1 MLIVIKVLTIFLA
14 LGVLTVVLLAVLDAT
29 AEMVRLR
36 LQTRRE
42 LRLRFGKRIRSR
54 PHLEEDR
61 RYPGADSRRHAGA
74 NPRAAASAQT
84 PLIATPV
91 QRGRSET
98 IYDHYPGRSL

>member
-1 MLIVIKVLTIFLA
+1 MGPDALLIVIKVLTIFLA

-54 PHLEEDR
+54 PHLEEDTKELTL
-61 RYPGADSRRHAGA
+61 DDT
-74 NPRAAASAQT
+74 QE
-84 PLIATPV
+84 LTPV
-91 QRGRSET
+91 QRPR
-98 IYDHYPGRSL
+98 RRLQ

>member
-1 MLIVIKVLTIFLA
+1 MLTIIKVLTIFLA

-54 PHLEEDR
+54 PHLEEDTKELTLDDTQEL
-61 RYPGADSRRHAGA
+61 A
-74 NPRAAASAQT
+74 
-84 PLIATPV
+84 PV
-91 QRGRSET
+91 QRPR
-98 IYDHYPGRSL
+98 RRLQ

>member
-1 MLIVIKVLTIFLA
+1 MGPDALLIIIKVLTIFLA

-54 PHLEEDR
+54 PHLEEDTQELTL
-61 RYPGADSRRHAGA
+61 DDT
-74 NPRAAASAQT
+74 QE
-84 PLIATPV
+84 LTPV
-91 QRGRSET
+91 QRPR
-98 IYDHYPGRSL
+98 RRL

>member
-1 MLIVIKVLTIFLA
+1 VGPDALLIVIKVLTIFLA

-54 PHLEEDR
+54 PHLEEDTKELTL
-61 RYPGADSRRHAGA
+61 DDT
-74 NPRAAASAQT
+74 QE
-84 PLIATPV
+84 LTPV
-91 QRGRSET
+91 QRPR
-98 IYDHYPGRSL
+98 RRLQ

>member
-1 MLIVIKVLTIFLA
+1 VGPEALLTIIKVLTIFLA

-54 PHLEEDR
+54 PHLEEDTKELTL
-61 RYPGADSRRHAGA
+61 DDT
-74 NPRAAASAQT
+74 QE
-84 PLIATPV
+84 LTPV
-91 QRGRSET
+91 QRPR
-98 IYDHYPGRSL
+98 RRLQ

>member
-1 MLIVIKVLTIFLA
+1 LLTIIKVLTIFLA

-54 PHLEEDR
+54 PHLEEDTKELTL
-61 RYPGADSRRHAGA
+61 DDT
-74 NPRAAASAQT
+74 QE
-84 PLIATPV
+84 LTPV
-91 QRGRSET
+91 QRPR
-98 IYDHYPGRSL
+98 RRLQ

>member
-1 MLIVIKVLTIFLA
+1 VGPDALLIIIKVLTIFLA

-54 PHLEEDR
+54 PHLEEEDTQELTL
-61 RYPGADSRRHAGA
+61 DDT
-74 NPRAAASAQT
+74 QE
-84 PLIATPV
+84 LTPV
-91 QRGRSET
+91 QRPR
-98 IYDHYPGRSL
+98 RRLQ

>member
-1 MLIVIKVLTIFLA
+1 MLIIIKVLTIFLA

-54 PHLEEDR
+54 PHLEEDTQELTL
-61 RYPGADSRRHAGA
+61 DDT
-74 NPRAAASAQT
+74 QE
-84 PLIATPV
+84 LTPV
-91 QRGRSET
+91 QRPR
-98 IYDHYPGRSL
+98 RRL

>member
-1 MLIVIKVLTIFLA
+1 MGPDALLIIIKVLTIFLA

-54 PHLEEDR
+54 PHIEEDTQELTLDDTQELTPPCSGLR
-61 RYPGADSRRHAGA
+61 ADSNDSHARPEGA
-74 NPRAAASAQT
+74 IRDR
-84 PLIATPV
+84 L
-91 QRGRSET
+91 
-98 IYDHYPGRSL
+98 

>member
-1 MLIVIKVLTIFLA
+1 MGPDALLIIIKVLTIFLA

-54 PHLEEDR
+54 PHLEEDTKELTL
-61 RYPGADSRRHAGA
+61 DDT
-74 NPRAAASAQT
+74 QE
-84 PLIATPV
+84 LTPV
-91 QRGRSET
+91 QRPR
-98 IYDHYPGRSL
+98 RRLQ

>member
-1 MLIVIKVLTIFLA
+1 MGPDALLIIIKVLTIFLA

-54 PHLEEDR
+54 PHLEEDTQELTL
-61 RYPGADSRRHAGA
+61 DDT
-74 NPRAAASAQT
+74 QE
-84 PLIATPV
+84 LTPV
-91 QRGRSET
+91 QRPR
-98 IYDHYPGRSL
+98 RRLQ

>member
-1 MLIVIKVLTIFLA
+1 VGPDALLTIIKVLTIFLA

-54 PHLEEDR
+54 PHLEEDTKELTL
-61 RYPGADSRRHAGA
+61 DDT
-74 NPRAAASAQT
+74 QE
-84 PLIATPV
+84 LTPV
-91 QRGRSET
+91 QRPR
-98 IYDHYPGRSL
+98 RRLQ

>member
-1 MLIVIKVLTIFLA
+1 VGPDALLTIIKVLTIFLA

-54 PHLEEDR
+54 PHLEEDTQELTL
-61 RYPGADSRRHAGA
+61 DDT
-74 NPRAAASAQT
+74 QE
-84 PLIATPV
+84 LTPV
-91 QRGRSET
+91 QRPR
-98 IYDHYPGRSL
+98 RRLQ

>member
-1 MLIVIKVLTIFLA
+1 VGPDALLIIIKVLTIFLA

-54 PHLEEDR
+54 PHLEEDTQELTL
-61 RYPGADSRRHAGA
+61 DDT
-74 NPRAAASAQT
+74 QE
-84 PLIATPV
+84 LTPV
-91 QRGRSET
+91 QRPR
-98 IYDHYPGRSL
+98 RRLQ

>member
-1 MLIVIKVLTIFLA
+1 MGADALLIIKVLTIFGA

-54 PHLEEDR
+54 PHLEEDTQELTL
-61 RYPGADSRRHAGA
+61 DDT
-74 NPRAAASAQT
+74 QE
-84 PLIATPV
+84 LTPV
-91 QRGRSET
+91 QRPR
-98 IYDHYPGRSL
+98 RRLQC